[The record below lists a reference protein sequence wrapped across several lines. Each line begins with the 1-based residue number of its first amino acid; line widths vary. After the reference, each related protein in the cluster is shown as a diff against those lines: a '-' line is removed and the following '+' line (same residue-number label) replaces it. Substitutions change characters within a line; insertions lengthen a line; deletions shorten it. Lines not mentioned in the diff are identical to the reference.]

1 MVYVEQPVGVGFTQG
16 TPDISNEVELGQQ
29 FVGFWKNFMQAF
41 GLEQRKVYITGESY
55 AGYYIPYV
63 ADAFISQD
71 DDEYYNLKG
80 VAIND
85 PIIGDNTVQQD
96 GGFINVIGDSPTL
109 VSTSGMRANE
119 RQSY

>member
-29 FVGFWKNFMQAF
+29 FVGFWRNFVNAF
-41 GLEQRKVYITGESY
+41 NLEYRKMYITGESY

-63 ADAFISQD
+63 ADAFIQQND
-71 DDEYYNLKG
+71 TECFNLKG

-85 PIIGDNTVQQD
+85 PILSQDVVQQD
-96 GGFINVIGDSPTL
+96 GKS
-109 VSTSGMRANE
+109 
-119 RQSY
+119 

>member
-16 TPDISNEVELGQQ
+16 TPDISNETELGQQ
-29 FVGFWKNFMQAF
+29 FVGFWKNFMTAF
-41 GLEQRKVYITGESY
+41 QLEQRKVYITGESY

-63 ADAFISQD
+63 ADAFISQNNND
-71 DDEYYNLKG
+71 YYNLKG

-96 GGFINVIGDSPTL
+96 SKSASRLLSRGAYEN
-109 VSTSGMRANE
+109 
-119 RQSY
+119 